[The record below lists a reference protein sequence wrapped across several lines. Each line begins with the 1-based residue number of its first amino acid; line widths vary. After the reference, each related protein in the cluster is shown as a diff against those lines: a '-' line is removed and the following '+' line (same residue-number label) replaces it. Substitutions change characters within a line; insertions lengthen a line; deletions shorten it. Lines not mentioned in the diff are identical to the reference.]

1 MFLFYFAFSDDIL
14 CANVIGQISACSG
27 VFLVAGMGKQ
37 HEEKEIIYITGGH
50 GCFPYRFSFID
61 IPDVLS
67 AYSDYK

>member
-1 MFLFYFAFSDDIL
+1 MRKCDWTDFCMLW
-14 CANVIGQISACSG
+14 C
-27 VFLVAGMGKQ
+27 FLVAGMGKQ

-61 IPDVLS
+61 IPDVLC